1 MSLNLNISNFIQVAS
16 QKDFARNNLFRVL
29 SLKCRGLN
37 LTLDELVYCKGG
49 ALPGR
54 NNPTSQVQYHGMKM
68 TYNQSTIE
76 YPGADDYQLK
86 FYCDANSELRR
97 KFEEASRYV
106 FNERTNTG
114 NWRFPSGDD
123 TIVLSALNF
132 GMEEIEQIKL
142 YGVCFKGI
150 DAIDFQSAE
159 GDGSAIEITAHFSF
173 LYYERHGSN
182 VSYTE
187 GQQ

>member
-1 MSLNLNISNFIQVAS
+1 MALNLNISDFIQVAS

-29 SLKCRGLN
+29 SLDCRGLN
-37 LTLDELVYCKGG
+37 LSLDELVYCKGG

-106 FNERTNTG
+106 FNDKTNTG
-114 NWRFPSGDD
+114 NWRFPSISDNI
-123 TIVLSALNF
+123 TMVALDF
-132 GMEEIEQIKL
+132 GMNEIEHITL
-142 YGVCFKGI
+142 HGVCFKGI
-150 DAIDFQSAE
+150 DAIEFQSAE
-159 GDGSAIEITAHFSF
+159 GDGSAIEIVAHFSF
-173 LYYERHGSN
+173 LYYTRHGSDAYY
-182 VSYTE
+182 SE
-187 GQQ
+187 GEI